1 MNIKNKI
8 LLFLIII
15 LSIKLVQGSIIEE
28 IVFENRISKKYA
40 SKTTCEFKYKV
51 LCVEESPEDDC
62 DNLEFNEPQY
72 VKLGNKISNGTAT
85 VIDITLNTPIGNY
98 SNTINSTFTFKSECL
113 ELDLN
118 SISFKPFGDAY
129 YKPLLDF
136 NCNMYLRLYKME
148 GDFDPQASLEN
159 ISFYSTYYF
168 YNIPGTNFFE
178 LRVVILQMAPLSP
191 ISVQITSNNKVKDF
205 VLEPIGKGIFDKV
218 YDIKTYPDVKYL
230 NSLETFGYNEGA
242 VIEFKL
248 NNSVYSSLFEINVND
263 QFYYTQF
270 KPIYGDEHSTTFLYA
285 PSTYDAMTHYSIYYI
300 NNGEVKKS
308 GYSID
313 AKMNSYKI
321 QNLPST
327 GEFNGYKGGL
337 MTIAY
342 GFNDIQLYD
351 FGPII
356 VDLDGEKIET
366 RFPFGYSSTANGYRF
381 YINSIVK
388 SGYLSLQFGYV
399 SLKSR
404 VFPQVN
410 YLSYN
415 FNEIG
420 NINGP
425 KILDFEIIHLEKE
438 MYLLR
443 LEISA
448 QNSLYYIKDNTNKRN
463 YYGVEALVSG
473 DLNQGIY
480 EIILDVSLSH
490 LEIYDEFKNVEILEA
505 DKVISTTKGLKPFIN
520 PYEIENFNFQ
530 SIKQV
535 SFLYNDIDI
544 SNHRHHNVLYFN
556 SSEIPKDR
564 SVGLI
569 IRDATILS
577 NPVYTSTTNV
587 NIFYSR
593 FNEDLKLFEL
603 EFYVECNTQ
612 LNEFNFDLYIST
624 MVITY
629 QALDTKLKI
638 KKSNLD
644 LQGPMFKDIKKISPI
659 TIDKNN
665 NIGQIGWSIS
675 IEDPIN
681 GFESGYVTIRGEVD
695 QSIYNITFTA
705 KDVKAGG
712 DEFLGEYDFIIKIS
726 YPCIS
731 QNYKISEVGLY
742 DKIKRFSYFSLTS
755 PNPVSATL
763 NPFMYFLNEPSINK
777 VFLTCKSDEIVSLD
791 TTPPEL
797 NSLTVS
803 SQTIDVG
810 SKDRAFTISFTAS
823 DPESGLKNNTYPI
836 VYLSTSNNRII
847 ECISSIISIDNQKAS
862 YSCTLQIP
870 FGFGYKDNIIISVYG
885 FINNNGLFNGYSTN
899 DLMDLKLN
907 LGLDIVYNIRTSF
920 TLNTVLLSHGL
931 ITEKGGDLWIF
942 GQNLNGN
949 SEAYITYSD
958 GKTETKIPSLYYST
972 ALLIKNVKATDK
984 PYSVYIKKSSLDSN
998 ILEIKPT
1005 VYDFYIPL
1013 NKKDS
1018 SDTPTTPIPTNA
1030 PQTCLGNPVCG
1041 GPSHGT
1047 CVENKGCLCISP
1059 WFGKDCSSQIVIV
1072 DPPVIG
1078 GNNSGPSIEITV
1090 PDKNSTNPVTYSSLI
1105 SIVAL
1110 KETNIN
1116 GETVKLYPFEDTWT
1130 SIETEP
1136 YTYDFYNKLNT
1147 TNNKN
1152 DIIVTNV
1159 KVTLKW
1165 FVNKTTV
1172 IFANEELTMNP
1183 STLKYTIEILE
1194 YPFDSTLNGLELI
1207 MSAQFN
1213 SSTSD
1218 GVCSSKEFGETA
1230 GGDNSNYLKI
1240 KVKDYSLYG
1249 RFVRRGYVDST
1260 VRSISNVLL
1269 DSSMKAITKP
1279 SSVQS
1284 YIGLRIPYYT
1294 KKVILDPDFSILLDQ
1309 YSASSICANKSL
1321 SAGKIAGIVIGGFAF
1336 VIVVALCII
1345 YNIKKKQKDKKMIE
1359 KINNKMTEMRENKL

>member
-1 MNIKNKI
+1 
-8 LLFLIII
+8 
-15 LSIKLVQGSIIEE
+15 
-28 IVFENRISKKYA
+28 
-40 SKTTCEFKYKV
+40 
-51 LCVEESPEDDC
+51 
-62 DNLEFNEPQY
+62 
-72 VKLGNKISNGTAT
+72 
-85 VIDITLNTPIGNY
+85 
-98 SNTINSTFTFKSECL
+98 
-113 ELDLN
+113 
-118 SISFKPFGDAY
+118 
-129 YKPLLDF
+129 
-136 NCNMYLRLYKME
+136 ME
-148 GDFDPQASLEN
+148 GDFDPKASLEN

-168 YNIPGTNFFE
+168 YNILGTNFFE
-178 LRVVILQMAPLSP
+178 LRVAFLQMAPLSP
-191 ISVQITSNNKVKDF
+191 ISVQITSNNNVKDF

-263 QFYYTQF
+263 QLYYTQF

-308 GYSID
+308 NYSID

-327 GEFNGYKGGL
+327 GELDEYKGGL

-356 VDLDGEKIET
+356 VELDGEKIET

-388 SGYLSLQFGYV
+388 SGYRFWQVGSI

-404 VFPQVN
+404 VFPQQVISSN
-410 YLSYN
+410 YN

-448 QNSLYYIKDNTNKRN
+448 QNSLYYIKDKTNNRN
-463 YYGVEALVSG
+463 YYGVEVLVSG
-473 DLNQGIY
+473 DLNQAY
-480 EIILDVSLSH
+480 
-490 LEIYDEFKNVEILEA
+490 
-505 DKVISTTKGLKPFIN
+505 
-520 PYEIENFNFQ
+520 FQ

-556 SSEIPKDR
+556 SSEIPKDGL
-564 SVGLI
+564 VGLI

-577 NPVYTSTTNV
+577 NPVYTSYTYV

-593 FNEDLKLFEL
+593 YNEDLKLFEL

-612 LNEFNFDLYIST
+612 LNEFNFDLYISNIA
-624 MVITY
+624 ITY

-644 LQGPMFKDIKKISPI
+644 LQGPIFKDIKKISPI
-659 TIDKNN
+659 TIDKHN

-675 IEDPIN
+675 VEDPIN

-705 KDVKAGG
+705 KDVKEGG

-742 DKIKRFSYFSLTS
+742 DKIKRFSYFSITS
-755 PNPVSATL
+755 PNPLSATL
-763 NPFMYFLNEPSINK
+763 NPFMYFLNESIINK

-791 TTPPEL
+791 TTPPVL

-942 GQNLNGN
+942 GQDLNGN

-1059 WFGKDCSSQIVIV
+1059 WFGKDCSSQIVFV

-1294 KKVILDPDFSILLDQ
+1294 KKVILDPVDQ

-1359 KINNKMTEMRENKL
+1359 KINNKMTEMKENKL